1 MSFAPFIFREL
12 LRRQQARSRKIAFLG
27 ASKRNGSMLAA
38 SLIAA
43 ALGYGGN
50 LALRSLERYRKEAS
64 DCPAVNTTSNINNS
78 NKTDTDPEHFEPH
91 GEQSSDSYKSSRGDR
106 DKLNSLDID
115 LDMLSKHMHER
126 VLHFR
131 STLPDFRSLSTT
143 TGARYYSGGFNEKM
157 TRREAAQILGVRE
170 SADEKRIKDAH
181 RRILMANHP
190 DKGGSPYVATKI
202 NEAKELLLKGR

>member
-1 MSFAPFIFREL
+1 
-12 LRRQQARSRKIAFLG
+12 
-27 ASKRNGSMLAA
+27 MLAA

-115 LDMLSKHMHER
+115 LD
-126 VLHFR
+126 
-131 STLPDFRSLSTT
+131 
-143 TGARYYSGGFNEKM
+143 
-157 TRREAAQILGVRE
+157 
-170 SADEKRIKDAH
+170 IK
-181 RRILMANHP
+181 I
-190 DKGGSPYVATKI
+190 
-202 NEAKELLLKGR
+202 